1 MTPPNKRCRQQ
12 PPPWAVERLL
22 KVWMSSFHFRVLL
35 RRLCLSLVV
44 VVDMAMKITLGGK
57 ISITLALLCA
67 GFWAMLLLVPGDAA
81 VAQEFGYVALAI
93 LSYPIAQFS
102 GMFSHTDSGPPSEL
116 YMYLLLT
123 IPNSFFLGYS
133 ISGGFYLLRRVC
145 RSTHRKA

>member
-1 MTPPNKRCRQQ
+1 
-12 PPPWAVERLL
+12 
-22 KVWMSSFHFRVLL
+22 
-35 RRLCLSLVV
+35 
-44 VVDMAMKITLGGK
+44 MAMKITLGGK

-67 GFWAMLLLVPGDAA
+67 GFWAIMLLVPADATA
-81 VAQEFGYVALAI
+81 AQEFGYVALAI
-93 LSYPIAQFS
+93 LSYPIAQLS

-116 YMYLLLT
+116 YKYLLLT